1 MRSIA
6 ETESEGAIGLPAVL
20 GAVLSTSAAA
30 LKLDWKW
37 SGGLEPFFACF
48 VFRVCLLVPST
59 ESFSHFPIDGRTTRA
74 IAEAI

>member
-6 ETESEGAIGLPAVL
+6 ETESEAPIGLPAVL

-37 SGGLEPFFACF
+37 GGAKHVRQPFFACF

-59 ESFSHFPIDGRTTRA
+59 ESFSHFPNNKSHR
-74 IAEAI
+74 